1 MIKLEELRRTEF
13 PWTTPGKVSYLNHA
27 GTGPLPARTV
37 RALNEWDQIRSE
49 PWRNTAK
56 EQFGVLARSREL
68 CARMIGAS
76 PDEIAMMVNTSYG
89 INAAAASIAW
99 NPGDV
104 VATPDREF
112 PANVYPWMALAERQG
127 VTYRRVAHVNGLA
140 DEDALIRA
148 LDEPNVKVLS
158 VSWVSFETGLKLDLA
173 RLGAACRDRGIVFVV
188 DAIQGIGAESLDV
201 RACQIDFLAC
211 GGQKWLLAPWG
222 TGFLYV
228 RRELIGR
235 IIPQPVSW
243 MAVKNSED
251 FTQLCNYEL
260 NLFDSARRFEM
271 ITLPYQEFAG
281 LNASLELF
289 ESVGWETVY
298 ALVNERATQI
308 VEWAERRDDV
318 TLVTPSDPAR
328 RAGVIAVRPAN
339 PVEASARLYA
349 NGVPHALREGMLRL
363 APHFYTSPDEID
375 RALRV
380 LSG

>member
-1 MIKLEELRRTEF
+1 MINLEELRRAEF
-13 PWTTPGKVSYLNHA
+13 PWTASGKISYLNHA
-27 GTGPLPARTV
+27 GTGPLPLRTV
-37 RALNEWDQIRSE
+37 RALSEWDHVRSE

-56 EQFGVLARSREL
+56 EQFGVLTRSREL
-68 CARMIGAS
+68 CARIIGAS
-76 PDEIAMMVNTSYG
+76 PDEIAMTVNTSYG
-89 INAAAASIAW
+89 INLAASSIALK
-99 NPGDV
+99 PGDV
-104 VATPDREF
+104 IVTPDREF
-112 PANVYPWMALAERQG
+112 PANVYPWMALAARQG
-127 VTYRRVAHVNGLA
+127 LTYRRVPHVNGLA
-140 DEDALIRA
+140 DEDALIQA

-173 RLGAACRDRGIVFVV
+173 RLGAACRARGITFVV
-188 DAIQGIGAESLDV
+188 DAIQGIGAASLDA

-211 GGQKWLLAPWG
+211 GGQKWLLSPWG

-228 RRELIGR
+228 RRELIGG

-298 ALVNERATQI
+298 ALVKERATQI
-308 VEWAERRDDV
+308 LEWAERRGDV
-318 TLVTPSDPAR
+318 TVITPSDEAR

-339 PVEASARLYA
+339 PVEASARLHA

-380 LSG
+380 LD